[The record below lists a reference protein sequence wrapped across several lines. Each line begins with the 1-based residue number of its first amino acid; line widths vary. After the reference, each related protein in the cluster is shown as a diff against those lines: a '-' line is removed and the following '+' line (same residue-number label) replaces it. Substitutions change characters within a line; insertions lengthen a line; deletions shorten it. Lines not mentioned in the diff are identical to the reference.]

1 MKFRSISLAAA
12 LSLIAYT
19 AAAQAPAPAPAAATT
34 KASASC
40 VKQKLSSES
49 LVSEL
54 LDEPAAKD
62 VLYKHV
68 PELKGNDQFDMARA
82 MPLRAIQPYAE
93 ETFSDKVLEAIDA
106 DLAKLPICK

>member
-1 MKFRSISLAAA
+1 MKFRNISLAAL
-12 LSLIAYT
+12 LSVIAVV
-19 AAAQAPAPAPAAATT
+19 AAAQAPAPAPVAAQSNAG
-34 KASASC
+34 C
-40 VKQKLSSES
+40 VKQKLSTES

-54 LDEPAAKD
+54 LDDPAAKE

-68 PELKGNDQFDMARA
+68 PALKGNDQFEMARA

-93 ETFSDKVLEAIDA
+93 ETFSDKVLDAIDA